1 MVQGAHDP
9 EPQPLQSIDSVCAS
23 VYVGVLGCLCVL
35 RSHGS
40 C

>member
-23 VYVGVLGCLCVL
+23 VYVGVLAWLCVCA
-35 RSHGS
+35 SVAW
-40 C
+40 